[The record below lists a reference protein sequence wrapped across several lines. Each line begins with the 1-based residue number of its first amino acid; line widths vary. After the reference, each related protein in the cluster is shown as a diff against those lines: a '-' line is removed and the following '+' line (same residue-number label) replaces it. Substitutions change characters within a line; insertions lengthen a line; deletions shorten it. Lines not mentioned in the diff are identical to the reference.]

1 MSSEVARNFL
11 LWATVINYGIMTVWF
26 LFFVFATIGC

>member
-11 LWATVINYGIMTVWF
+11 LWAAVINYGILMVWF
-26 LFFVFATIGC
+26 LFFVFVHD